1 MCVYV
6 CMYVCMYVHTYVCMY
21 VCMYELYVCTCT
33 FVYMYVRMNVCMCV
47 CVYVCTYVHMY
58 VCMSLACPYIVHIH
72 LGAIIVVHAYT
83 DSVLSQLKD
92 KGEVL
97 IGNVPMCVPE
107 H

>member
-1 MCVYV
+1 M
-6 CMYVCMYVHTYVCMY
+6 
-21 VCMYELYVCTCT
+21 
-33 FVYMYVRMNVCMCV
+33 RVCMCV
-47 CVYVCTYVHMY
+47 CTY

-97 IGNVPMCVPE
+97 IGSVPTCVPE